1 MKGNV
6 RKYEIAD
13 AMLVNAD
20 AVMGIAHHALR
31 SSLLLEPGHFISSQ
45 LLYINLLKFCIA
57 DLWQEA

>member
-13 AMLVNAD
+13 AMLVNVD

-31 SSLLLEPGHFISSQ
+31 FVARGLDVRTTSALLHAIEVPA
-45 LLYINLLKFCIA
+45 LLALS
-57 DLWQEA
+57 W